1 MTDPLPALQGLRVAW
16 SEDFGYAAVDP
27 DVRRLAGEAAQRFSD
42 LGCNV
47 EAVDPA
53 WDNPRPGAE
62 VCWFASMAARVG
74 QAYDENPHAF
84 EPSLVEM
91 IRQGRHYSA
100 EELGRAEMS
109 RTVFYHQAR
118 EFFEKYDLLLTPQM
132 PLTAWGVD
140 EWPAQIE
147 GTPTPSIFDRLP
159 FTYPF
164 NLTGQPAAS
173 VPCGFASDGLPVAL
187 QIVGRYHAD
196 TLVLQAAA
204 AFEKTAPWDSAWPD
218 VS

>member
-1 MTDPLPALQGLRVAW
+1 
-16 SEDFGYAAVDP
+16 
-27 DVRRLAGEAAQRFSD
+27 
-42 LGCNV
+42 
-47 EAVDPA
+47 
-53 WDNPRPGAE
+53 
-62 VCWFASMAARVG
+62 
-74 QAYDENPHAF
+74 
-84 EPSLVEM
+84 
-91 IRQGRHYSA
+91 
-100 EELGRAEMS
+100 MS

-118 EFFEKYDLLLTPQM
+118 EFFEDYDLLLTPQM

-140 EWPAQIE
+140 DWPAEID
-147 GTPTPSIFDRLP
+147 GSPTPSIFDRLP

-204 AFEKTAPWDSAWPD
+204 AFEKIAPWNSAWPD